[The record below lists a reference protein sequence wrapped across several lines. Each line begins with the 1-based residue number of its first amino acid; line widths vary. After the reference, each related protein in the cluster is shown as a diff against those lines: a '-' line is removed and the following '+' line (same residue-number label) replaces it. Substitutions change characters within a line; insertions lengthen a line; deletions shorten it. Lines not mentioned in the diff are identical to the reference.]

1 MQILR
6 DYDED
11 AVGSL
16 SQRQFTTMLS
26 NLDMQLD
33 HQVIQNWF
41 ETADT
46 NRDQRLSTTELSD
59 LLRSACFES
68 LGVLPHLLSFDSD
81 EDTLGMI
88 KATSPCRKGAD
99 GSFNRT
105 DGVIYIRD
113 RKSGVKV
120 SEKIPSYLK
129 FAMRV

>member
-1 MQILR
+1 
-6 DYDED
+6 
-11 AVGSL
+11 
-16 SQRQFTTMLS
+16 MLAD
-26 NLDMQLD
+26 LDMQLD
-33 HQVIQNWF
+33 NQVIQHWF
-41 ETADT
+41 EAADT
-46 NRDQRLSTTELSD
+46 NGDQRLSTAELSD

-99 GSFNRT
+99 GSSINRT

-129 FAMRV
+129 FAMRVYINLSAYALKISQHSFSLR